1 MLLWGAFYVIFMSS
15 KKPLK
20 CCFYVFSN
28 NQISV
33 VFESIFSYF
42 IFSWHRKCYKPQSSR
57 GFPPKSL
64 PGVVQNVFVDAEG
77 ALNIHARHGAEP
89 PPHSSFH
96 HGVRD
101 PRLGLGH
108 LLQDLEAAVLT
119 QDLPHLLLE
128 DLALRSQDAVDLERH
143 LGLIVELVQPS
154 GPLGLTGHGEE
165 VEEGKG
171 ILVVVCG
178 RNRALCGKNRLRPKV
193 PGGCRMLGAR
203 R

>member
-1 MLLWGAFYVIFMSS
+1 MVISRALKKMLLWGAFYVIFMSS

-42 IFSWHRKCYKPQSSR
+42 IFPWHRKCYKPQSSR

-89 PPHSSFH
+89 Q
-96 HGVRD
+96 
-101 PRLGLGH
+101 LGH
-108 LLQDLEAAVLT
+108 LLHTHPSIMESEIPDWALATSCRILR
-119 QDLPHLLLE
+119 LLF
-128 DLALRSQDAVDLERH
+128 
-143 LGLIVELVQPS
+143 
-154 GPLGLTGHGEE
+154 
-165 VEEGKG
+165 
-171 ILVVVCG
+171 
-178 RNRALCGKNRLRPKV
+178 
-193 PGGCRMLGAR
+193 
-203 R
+203 